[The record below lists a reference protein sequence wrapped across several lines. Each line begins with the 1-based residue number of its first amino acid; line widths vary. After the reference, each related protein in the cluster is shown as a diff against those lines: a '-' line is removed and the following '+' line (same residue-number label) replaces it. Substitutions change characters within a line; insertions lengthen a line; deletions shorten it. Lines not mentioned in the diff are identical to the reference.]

1 MYFWTGIFIALLISL
16 GLATAKDASR
26 VQRTY
31 DNFSLIILVVVF
43 MLVVVRLL

>member
-1 MYFWTGIFIALLISL
+1 MYFWIGISIALLISL
-16 GLATAKDASR
+16 GLATAQDASY

-43 MLVVVRLL
+43 TLVVFRVT